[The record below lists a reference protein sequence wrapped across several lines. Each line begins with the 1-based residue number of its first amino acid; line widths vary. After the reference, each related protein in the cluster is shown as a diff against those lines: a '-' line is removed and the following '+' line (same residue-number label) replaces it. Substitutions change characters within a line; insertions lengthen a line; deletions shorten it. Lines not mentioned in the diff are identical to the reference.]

1 MKCGECPHWNVSPKR
16 REYTE
21 WGDCYRVIVHLNPG
35 LKECRNDFGH
45 EFLVPFDPHD
55 VKYFKNSLTFKKEY
69 FKALRNL
76 PRGVRCAKAKGKFYL
91 QTHEDTECLCE
102 EDNG

>member
-1 MKCGECPHWNVSPKR
+1 MRCGECPYWNVSPGR

-21 WGDCYRVIVHLNPG
+21 WGDCYRAIVHLNPG
-35 LKECRNDFGH
+35 LKNCLNDFGNN
-45 EFLVPFDPHD
+45 FVVPFDPHD

-76 PRGVRCAKAKGKFYL
+76 PRGVRCVKVRGKFYL
-91 QTHEDTECLCE
+91 QTHEETECLCE